1 MRELTDTT
9 GNQSR
14 CLQWGDSRERSISG
28 SLAGVAV
35 MKAIDQGQFDD
46 VAPVGRLDGT
56 RIRTILL
63 VRPVRVML
71 MIIG

>member
-1 MRELTDTT
+1 
-9 GNQSR
+9 
-14 CLQWGDSRERSISG
+14 
-28 SLAGVAV
+28 